1 MKFLLALGTLLI
13 AATPSLADELMYL
26 KCMNTTKARFTEIKT
41 NRFIKEESK
50 EETVFFKIDLIN
62 NQFIS
67 HKDSKW
73 DKAEIHG
80 GILKANINKDE
91 NGLSL
96 KGDLE
101 IEIDPAG
108 KLISKI
114 DFIAWAIATEVEMN
128 GNCNEVDKSVFEAAR
143 SQSKES

>member
-1 MKFLLALGTLLI
+1 
-13 AATPSLADELMYL
+13 
-26 KCMNTTKARFTEIKT
+26 MNTTKAHFTEIKT

-73 DKAEIHG
+73 DKAEIHR

-108 KLISKI
+108 KLFSKI
-114 DFIAWAIATEVEMN
+114 DFIAWAIATEVEIN